1 MKKLT
6 HIVILYTVAGGGHV
20 AAANALR
27 DILEGTGQYRVT
39 LVNPYVELM
48 PEYDLWAKISGRT
61 SEDIYNQSIIRDG
74 KTGLYCLAYYA
85 GILLNFRLA
94 YRPGRAIL
102 ADYFETR
109 QPDMVISVLPM
120 LNRVIFDALQD
131 YRARHPDRART
142 RGAVLIT
149 DWTEFGRHIW
159 FPRGRDYS
167 AICGT
172 EDACRRAHSYRA
184 LQGRVYPTQGLL
196 LKPSFSAGPPEDK
209 RAAKVALGL
218 DPDRPVLCVLY
229 GGQGSWRMRDI
240 GLALKDVAPDVQVLF
255 LCGHHRDLAAALEQI
270 DWPFAARVVGFTQDV
285 PRYLGASDIFIGKP
299 GPGSVSEAL
308 HYGLHLMLDR
318 RLALPQETPVLAWV
332 RRSGAGTFFRTSK
345 EFRRGISLL
354 INRVVQGDH
363 LPESRP
369 NRASAEIP
377 AIIAQIL
384 ERD

>member
-1 MKKLT
+1 
-6 HIVILYTVAGGGHV
+6 
-20 AAANALR
+20 
-27 DILEGTGQYRVT
+27 
-39 LVNPYVELM
+39 
-48 PEYDLWAKISGRT
+48 
-61 SEDIYNQSIIRDG
+61 
-74 KTGLYCLAYYA
+74 
-85 GILLNFRLA
+85 
-94 YRPGRAIL
+94 
-102 ADYFETR
+102 
-109 QPDMVISVLPM
+109 
-120 LNRVIFDALQD
+120 
-131 YRARHPDRART
+131 
-142 RGAVLIT
+142 
-149 DWTEFGRHIW
+149 
-159 FPRGRDYS
+159 
-167 AICGT
+167 
-172 EDACRRAHSYRA
+172 
-184 LQGRVYPTQGLL
+184 

-240 GLALKDVAPDVQVLF
+240 GLALKDLSPEVQVLF

-308 HYGLHLMLDR
+308 NYGLHLMLDR

-345 EFRRGISLL
+345 EFRRGIAML
-354 INRVVQGDH
+354 INRVVQGDRP
-363 LPESRP
+363 PESRP
-369 NRASAEIP
+369 NRASDEIP